1 MKKLDLLGDNA
12 VSVGRSPDLCM
23 PPRAPPCTA
32 QGPCESRGARP
43 LPRAFPLP
51 ELLTSPL
58 AFRRNS
64 VLSHSAPDSSSRDAS
79 GPVFSV
85 SESLSVLKLFHILG
99 GAEAWGSLRCL
110 QFSSVPQRS
119 VVSNLDCSNSGLP
132 T

>member
-43 LPRAFPLP
+43 LPRELPPP

-64 VLSHSAPDSSSRDAS
+64 VLSHSRDAS

-99 GAEAWGSLRCL
+99 GAGAWGPLRCL
-110 QFSSVPQRS
+110 QFSLVRQRS
-119 VVSNLDCSNSGLP
+119 VVSYLDCSNSELP

>member
-43 LPRAFPLP
+43 LPRELPPP

-99 GAEAWGSLRCL
+99 GAGAWGPLRCR
-110 QFSSVPQRS
+110 QFSLVRQRS
-119 VVSNLDCSNSGLP
+119 VVSDLDCSNSELP